1 MRPLLFEFIGVIDG
15 VLQKKHSSCES
26 SERWEIPIE
35 LRVAIHPTNVDYGV
49 GRHGRQLSN
58 LEMGNSQ
65 GLREMGVMGWTIAML
80 SCRKLTLL

>member
-1 MRPLLFEFIGVIDG
+1 MRPLLFEFIGLIDG
-15 VLQKKHSSCES
+15 VLQKKHSICES
-26 SERWEIPIE
+26 S
-35 LRVAIHPTNVDYGV
+35 DGV